1 MQKML
6 EGKKVILFDFDGTLV
21 DSVGVWNEVDRKLI
35 EELGGKEDQEAVI
48 QEQRDSVLR
57 KFSTVK
63 NPYEEYCGYLGKK
76 YGSSMRPEEIV
87 KLRYQIANE
96 YLTNVIDYKPDTET
110 FLKKL
115 KNAGFTLVIATT
127 TKKTNMD
134 IYRSA
139 NKNIMAKA
147 PLEEYF
153 TKIYTREDAKEI
165 KPNPEIY
172 YRVMDELQV
181 TAGECLIFEDS
192 LIGIEAANWAGIQV
206 AAMYDK
212 YSDHERD
219 EINARADY
227 HFDSYGDVLKEV
239 EKEI

>member
-35 EELGGKEDQEAVI
+35 KALGGKEVQEAKI

-57 KFSTVK
+57 KFSTAR
-63 NPYEEYCGYLGKK
+63 NPYEEYCGYLGEK
-76 YGSSMRPEEIV
+76 YGSSMKPEEIV
-87 KLRYQIANE
+87 RLRYQIANE
-96 YLTNVIDYKPDTET
+96 YLTGIIDYKPGAEI

-115 KNAGFTLVIATT
+115 KDAGFILVIATT

-153 TKIYTREDAKEI
+153 SRIYTREDAKEI

-172 YRVMDELQV
+172 YRVMDELNV

-192 LIGIEAANWAGIQV
+192 LIGIEAANRAGIQV
-206 AAMYDK
+206 AIMYDK

-219 EINARADY
+219 EINRRADY
-227 HFDSYGDVLKEV
+227 CFDNYGDALKV
-239 EKEI
+239 IEKEI

>member
-1 MQKML
+1 MLAAQKA
-6 EGKKVILFDFDGTLV
+6 ILFEYDGTLA
-21 DSVGVWNEVDRKLI
+21 DSVGLWHEVDPKLNTA
-35 EELGGKEDQEAVI
+35 LGGQEVQEAKI

-57 KFSTVK
+57 KFSTAR
-63 NPYEEYCGYLGKK
+63 NPYEEYCGYLGEK
-76 YGSSMRPEEIV
+76 YGSSMKPEEIV
-87 KLRYQIANE
+87 RLRYQIANE
-96 YLTNVIDYKPDTET
+96 YLTGIIDYKPGAEI

-115 KNAGFTLVIATT
+115 KDAGFILVIATT

-153 TKIYTREDAKEI
+153 SKIYTREDAKEI

-172 YRVMDELQV
+172 YRVMDELNV

-192 LIGIEAANWAGIQV
+192 LIGIEAANRAGIQV
-206 AAMYDK
+206 AIMYDK

-219 EINARADY
+219 EINRRADY
-227 HFDSYGDVLKEV
+227 CFDNYGDVLKVIE
-239 EKEI
+239 EEI